1 MELWT
6 GGRGLIATKNKGFLG
21 LVVMASYL
29 GDMNAIFIGNG
40 RLVVIRSVL
49 NTGGIVWLVDGEC
62 FTNGIREGETW

>member
-1 MELWT
+1 
-6 GGRGLIATKNKGFLG
+6 
-21 LVVMASYL
+21 MASYL